1 MFVRR
6 TKKMS
11 RRLLRVLSILLAM
24 VMIMASAVGAEE
36 PVEEVFVEES
46 YSAEEVDNTEGEDIT
61 QADIFG
67 AEETFQPEENETVF
81 EESNATE
88 DAAFVEEDY
97 SFEDEL
103 SFSEEE
109 APSIEEQSGE
119 IVEENVNEE
128 NAAAEETY
136 AESSPDELIESSMSS
151 VDELPAFADATR
163 AEGALRVTMDLKG
176 KDEETICVQGEPHL
190 FVYLEQTQG
199 ADGKLPEKPQEYTI
213 RLTNLREG
221 PDGFWTVSNRISRPV
236 AGVYAVKYYTP
247 FPGAEAD

>member
-11 RRLLRVLSILLAM
+11 RRLLRVLSILLAI

-151 VDELPAFADATR
+151 VDEL
-163 AEGALRVTMDLKG
+163 ALRVRMDLRG
-176 KDEETICVQGEPHL
+176 KDQEAICVQGEPHL

-221 PDGFWTVSNRISRPV
+221 PDGFPCVL
-236 AGVYAVKYYTP
+236 G
-247 FPGAEAD
+247 